1 MDDVWFCTPGNSDRY
16 RTGAPFKGN
25 IMLKS
30 VRLMYDAMGGDIRDE
45 IDKEILTSLW
55 KSMGTS
61 DDEIEDLIDNN
72 MVPSDSTEGKIR
84 NIASRVSHKIIAIE
98 LIKPSDSV
106 TFSFNEEYG
115 VIYDDAIPAT
125 YAENVAIATEQF
137 IMNSL

>member
-30 VRLMYDAMGGDIRDE
+30 IRLHYDAMGGDIRCE
-45 IDKEILTSLW
+45 IDTEILTSLW
-55 KSMGTS
+55 KAIGNS
-61 DDEIEDLIDNN
+61 DDEIKKLIDANI
-72 MVPSDSTEGKIR
+72 VPSNSAEGKIR
-84 NIASRVSHKIIAIE
+84 NIASRISHKIVAIE
-98 LIKPSDSV
+98 FITASDV
-106 TFSFNEEYG
+106 TTFSFNEEYG

>member
-1 MDDVWFCTPGNSDRY
+1 
-16 RTGAPFKGN
+16 
-25 IMLKS
+25 
-30 VRLMYDAMGGDIRDE
+30 MYDAMGGDIRDE

-55 KSMGTS
+55 KAIGNS
-61 DDEIEDLIDNN
+61 DDEIKKLIDANI
-72 MVPSDSTEGKIR
+72 VPSNSAEGKIR

-125 YAENVAIATEQF
+125 YEENVSIATEQF